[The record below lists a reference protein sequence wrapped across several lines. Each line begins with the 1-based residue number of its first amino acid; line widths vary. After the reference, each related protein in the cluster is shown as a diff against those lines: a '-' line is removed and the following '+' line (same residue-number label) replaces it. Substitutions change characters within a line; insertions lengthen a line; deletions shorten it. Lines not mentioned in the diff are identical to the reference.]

1 VNSVTSA
8 SLRYPLSVFNKNSTL
23 KESKHERPPVPE
35 KKGKKDEQA
44 SYIKIMLPTVDVGKK
59 GKKLSNPPHPT
70 QEKNK

>member
-1 VNSVTSA
+1 
-8 SLRYPLSVFNKNSTL
+8 
-23 KESKHERPPVPE
+23 VPE